1 MADILE
7 PRRHLDLEGSYN
19 IRDTGGY
26 RTAYG
31 TRVRW
36 KTLLRGDA
44 LNRLTPAAKTAL
56 VGYGVRTVID
66 LRGSVEV
73 EVAPDVFVG
82 SNDVVYHHQDMI
94 GDDIMAELTAS
105 PGSVTGMQGV
115 IQSYSMF
122 LDRRRQAVCNTLAT
136 LAAPGTLPAIVHCT
150 GGKDRTG
157 IITALALG
165 IAGVPVQTIAQD
177 YALSSH
183 FLMTRSLSKEG
194 NSPTIESGIS
204 TWDDYQ
210 EYFCPPSAMLGTLQY
225 LEDHYGGI
233 EEYALGGGLSRENLE
248 RIRNALVE

>member
-1 MADILE
+1 MAGILE

-31 TRVRW
+31 IRVRW

-44 LNRLTPAAKTAL
+44 LNRLTPASKAAL

-66 LRGSVEV
+66 LRGSAEV
-73 EVAPDVFVG
+73 ENAPDVFVD

-94 GDDIMAELTAS
+94 GGEILAELTAS
-105 PGSVTGMQGV
+105 PGSVTGLEGV
-115 IQSYSMF
+115 IQSYTMF
-122 LDRRRQAVCNTLAT
+122 LDRRRQSVCRTLAT
-136 LAAPGTLPAIVHCT
+136 VAAPGTLPAIVHCT

-165 IAGVPVQTIAQD
+165 IAGVTAQTIAQD

-194 NSPTIESGIS
+194 NSPTVESGIH

-210 EYFCPPSAMLGTLQY
+210 EFFCPPGAMLGTLQY
-225 LEDHYGGI
+225 LKDHYGGI
-233 EEYALGGGLSRENLE
+233 EEYALGGGLSREDLE
-248 RIRNALVE
+248 RLRDSLVE